1 MVMVDRSLTA
11 REEEELAEYMTTLLT
26 RTRSGY
32 LIGRD
37 LDNQDRLLHTKPP
50 QLSASARLA
59 PKSAMGSNHINS
71 KSASMRRANKVR
83 RKNSSVPPESSQT
96 SPWSSS
102 NHSHLAVKNRMVSQV
117 ALPQ

>member
-1 MVMVDRSLTA
+1 MVMVDRSLSA
-11 REEEELAEYMTTLLT
+11 CEDEELAEYMTTLLT

-50 QLSASARLA
+50 QLSASARLV
-59 PKSAMGSNHINS
+59 PKSTMGSNHVNS

-102 NHSHLAVKNRMVSQV
+102 NHSHLAVKNSLVSQV